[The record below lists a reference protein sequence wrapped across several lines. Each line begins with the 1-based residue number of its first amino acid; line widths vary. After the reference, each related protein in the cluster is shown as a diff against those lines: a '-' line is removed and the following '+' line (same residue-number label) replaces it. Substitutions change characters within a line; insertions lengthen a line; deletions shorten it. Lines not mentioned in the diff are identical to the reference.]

1 MGDEFLTRADYNLRN
16 FPKELVMKKYR
27 FFAMIVVLV
36 FASLA
41 CQAVTGRG
49 GNGGGQELPP
59 VKSGDGVSTEA
70 PANASPDTTSGGSG
84 VSDSKFP
91 MTSDAYNVTDVGGT
105 LLYYTKM
112 SNDDVMKF
120 YRDTYAAQGYK
131 ERELLTVVSSG
142 VFSMV
147 FDGDSSGKAIVIQG
161 VDLGDGSHTVTIRLE
176 DV

>member
-1 MGDEFLTRADYNLRN
+1 
-16 FPKELVMKKYR
+16 MKKYR

-49 GNGGGQELPP
+49 DNGNGQELPP

-70 PANASPDTTSGGSG
+70 PTDSSPDTPSSGS
-84 VSDSKFP
+84 SSEASFA

-120 YRDTYAAQGYK
+120 YRDTYTAKGYK
-131 ERELLTVVSSG
+131 ERELLTVVSGG